1 MVYTITLNPALD
13 YVMKVGKL
21 RYDDITRSSSEE
33 IYYGGKGIN
42 VSVILTRL
50 GVHNRALGF
59 VAGFTGRK
67 LEQMLVEE
75 GIDCDFIRLK
85 EGQTR
90 INVKIKA
97 DTELDVNAQG
107 PDINELE
114 INELMEKLD
123 DIKEGDFLVL
133 AGSIPSTLPD
143 DIYERI
149 LARLQ
154 KRKVNFVVDAT
165 GDLLKNVLPYKPF
178 LVKPNHHE
186 LGDLFGVETKTEE
199 DIVKY
204 AKKVQEMGARNVLVS
219 RAKDGATLI
228 DENGK
233 KYLDFA
239 AGFAVCG
246 LGYGNQELNQVLKD
260 QIDSLFIG
268 QLILLCPL
276 FYRTDIQVDTLFPG
290 NIVTEISLSTDHIIY
305 ILFYQLKTAFPDDF
319 RKIHISV
326 FFSKNLFCRPA
337 ALLPCRFYDYCP
349 ILFLYFCITHVIG

>member
-21 RYDDITRSSSEE
+21 RYDDINRSKSEE

-50 GVHNRALGF
+50 GVHNKALGF

-67 LEQMLVEE
+67 LEQMLVDE
-75 GIDCDFIRLK
+75 GIDCDFNRLSN
-85 EGQTR
+85 GQTR

-97 DTELDVNAQG
+97 DTELDVNASG
-107 PDINELE
+107 PDISEDD
-114 INELMEKLD
+114 IKDLMDKLD
-123 DIKEGDFLVL
+123 DIGEGDYLVL

-149 LARLQ
+149 LSRLQ
-154 KRKVNFVVDAT
+154 SRGVNFIVDAT
-165 GDLLKNVLPYKPF
+165 GDLLKKALPYKPF

-204 AKKVQEMGARNVLVS
+204 ARKVQEMGARNVLVS

-228 DENGK
+228 DENAK
-233 KYLDFA
+233 VTTFA
-239 AGFAVCG
+239 NVDGELVNSVGCGDSMVAGFLAGYINKKDYAYALKLGAACG
-246 LGYGNQELNQVLKD
+246 NA
-260 QIDSLFIG
+260 
-268 QLILLCPL
+268 
-276 FYRTDIQVDTLFPG
+276 
-290 NIVTEISLSTDHIIY
+290 
-305 ILFYQLKTAFPDDF
+305 TAFSEELATADEI
-319 RKIHISV
+319 KKV
-326 FFSKNLFCRPA
+326 FE
-337 ALLPCRFYDYCP
+337 
-349 ILFLYFCITHVIG
+349 IM

>member
-21 RYDDITRSSSEE
+21 RYDDINRSKSEE

-50 GVHNRALGF
+50 GVHNKALGF

-67 LEQMLVEE
+67 LEQMLVDE
-75 GIDCDFIRLK
+75 GIDCDFNRLSN
-85 EGQTR
+85 GQTR

-97 DTELDVNAQG
+97 DTELDVNASG
-107 PDINELE
+107 PDISEDD
-114 INELMEKLD
+114 IKDLMDKLD
-123 DIKEGDFLVL
+123 DIGEGDYLVL

-149 LARLQ
+149 LSRLQ
-154 KRKVNFVVDAT
+154 SRGVNFIVDAT
-165 GDLLKNVLPYKPF
+165 GDLLKKALPYKPF

-204 AKKVQEMGARNVLVS
+204 ARKVQEMGARNVLVS

-228 DENGK
+228 DENSNVTTFANVDGK
-233 KYLDFA
+233 LVNSVGCGDSMV
-239 AGFAVCG
+239 AGFLAGYINKKDYAYALKLGAACG
-246 LGYGNQELNQVLKD
+246 NA
-260 QIDSLFIG
+260 
-268 QLILLCPL
+268 
-276 FYRTDIQVDTLFPG
+276 
-290 NIVTEISLSTDHIIY
+290 
-305 ILFYQLKTAFPDDF
+305 TAFSEELATADEI
-319 RKIHISV
+319 KKV
-326 FFSKNLFCRPA
+326 FE
-337 ALLPCRFYDYCP
+337 
-349 ILFLYFCITHVIG
+349 IM

>member
-21 RYDDITRSSSEE
+21 RYDDINRSKSEE

-50 GVHNRALGF
+50 GVHNKALGF

-67 LEQMLVEE
+67 LEQMLVDE
-75 GIDCDFIRLK
+75 GIDCDFNRLSN
-85 EGQTR
+85 GQTR

-97 DTELDVNAQG
+97 DTELDVNASG
-107 PDINELE
+107 PDISEDD
-114 INELMEKLD
+114 IKDLMDKLD
-123 DIKEGDFLVL
+123 DIGEDDYLVL

-149 LARLQ
+149 LSRLQ
-154 KRKVNFVVDAT
+154 SRGVNFIVDAT
-165 GDLLKNVLPYKPF
+165 GDLLKKALPYKPF

-204 AKKVQEMGARNVLVS
+204 ARKVQEMGARNVLVS

-228 DENGK
+228 DENSNVTT
-233 KYLDFA
+233 FA
-239 AGFAVCG
+239 NVEGELVNSVGCGDSMVAGFVAGYINKKDYAYALKLGAACG
-246 LGYGNQELNQVLKD
+246 NA
-260 QIDSLFIG
+260 
-268 QLILLCPL
+268 
-276 FYRTDIQVDTLFPG
+276 
-290 NIVTEISLSTDHIIY
+290 
-305 ILFYQLKTAFPDDF
+305 TAFSEELATADEI
-319 RKIHISV
+319 KKV
-326 FFSKNLFCRPA
+326 FE
-337 ALLPCRFYDYCP
+337 
-349 ILFLYFCITHVIG
+349 IM

>member
-21 RYDDITRSSSEE
+21 RYDDINRSKSEE

-50 GVHNRALGF
+50 GVHNKALGF

-67 LEQMLVEE
+67 LEQMLVDE
-75 GIDCDFIRLK
+75 GIDCDFNRLSN
-85 EGQTR
+85 GQTR

-97 DTELDVNAQG
+97 DTELDVNASG
-107 PDINELE
+107 PDISEDD
-114 INELMEKLD
+114 IKDLMDKLD
-123 DIKEGDFLVL
+123 DIGEDDYLVL

-149 LARLQ
+149 LSRLQ
-154 KRKVNFVVDAT
+154 SRGVNFIVDAT
-165 GDLLKNVLPYKPF
+165 GDLLKKALPYKPF

-204 AKKVQEMGARNVLVS
+204 ARKVQEMGARNVLVS

-228 DENGK
+228 DENSNVTTFANVDGK
-233 KYLDFA
+233 LVNSVGCGDSMV
-239 AGFAVCG
+239 AGFVAGYINKKDYAYALKLGAACG
-246 LGYGNQELNQVLKD
+246 NA
-260 QIDSLFIG
+260 
-268 QLILLCPL
+268 
-276 FYRTDIQVDTLFPG
+276 
-290 NIVTEISLSTDHIIY
+290 
-305 ILFYQLKTAFPDDF
+305 TAFSEELATADEI
-319 RKIHISV
+319 KKV
-326 FFSKNLFCRPA
+326 FE
-337 ALLPCRFYDYCP
+337 
-349 ILFLYFCITHVIG
+349 IM

>member
-21 RYDDITRSSSEE
+21 RYDDINRSKSEE

-50 GVHNRALGF
+50 GVHNKALGF

-67 LEQMLVEE
+67 LEQMLVDE
-75 GIDCDFIRLK
+75 GIDCDFNRLSN
-85 EGQTR
+85 GQTR

-97 DTELDVNAQG
+97 DTELDVNASG
-107 PDINELE
+107 PDISEEN
-114 INELMEKLD
+114 IKDLMDKLD
-123 DIKEGDFLVL
+123 DIGEDDYLVL

-149 LARLQ
+149 LSRLQ
-154 KRKVNFVVDAT
+154 SRGVNFIVDAT
-165 GDLLKNVLPYKPF
+165 GDLLKKALPYKPF

-204 AKKVQEMGARNVLVS
+204 ARKVQEMGARNVLVS

-228 DENGK
+228 DENSNVTT
-233 KYLDFA
+233 FA
-239 AGFAVCG
+239 NVDGELVNSVGCGDSMVAGFVAGYINKKDYAYALKLGAACG
-246 LGYGNQELNQVLKD
+246 NA
-260 QIDSLFIG
+260 
-268 QLILLCPL
+268 
-276 FYRTDIQVDTLFPG
+276 
-290 NIVTEISLSTDHIIY
+290 
-305 ILFYQLKTAFPDDF
+305 TAFSEELATADEI
-319 RKIHISV
+319 KKV
-326 FFSKNLFCRPA
+326 FE
-337 ALLPCRFYDYCP
+337 
-349 ILFLYFCITHVIG
+349 IM

>member
-21 RYDDITRSSSEE
+21 RYDDINRSKSEE

-50 GVHNRALGF
+50 GVHNKALGF

-67 LEQMLVEE
+67 LEQMLVDE
-75 GIDCDFIRLK
+75 GIDCDFNRLSN
-85 EGQTR
+85 GQTR

-97 DTELDVNAQG
+97 DTELDVNASG
-107 PDINELE
+107 PDISEDD
-114 INELMEKLD
+114 IKDLMDKLD
-123 DIKEGDFLVL
+123 DIGEDDYLVL

-149 LARLQ
+149 LSRLQ
-154 KRKVNFVVDAT
+154 SRGVNFIVDAT
-165 GDLLKNVLPYKPF
+165 GDLLKKALPYKPF

-204 AKKVQEMGARNVLVS
+204 ARKVQEMGARNVLVS

-228 DENGK
+228 DENSNVTT
-233 KYLDFA
+233 FA
-239 AGFAVCG
+239 NVEGELVNSVGCGDSMVAGFLAGYINKKDYAYALKLGAACG
-246 LGYGNQELNQVLKD
+246 NA
-260 QIDSLFIG
+260 
-268 QLILLCPL
+268 
-276 FYRTDIQVDTLFPG
+276 
-290 NIVTEISLSTDHIIY
+290 
-305 ILFYQLKTAFPDDF
+305 TAFSEELATADEI
-319 RKIHISV
+319 KKV
-326 FFSKNLFCRPA
+326 FE
-337 ALLPCRFYDYCP
+337 
-349 ILFLYFCITHVIG
+349 IM

>member
-21 RYDDITRSSSEE
+21 RYDDINRSKSEE

-50 GVHNRALGF
+50 GVHNKALGF

-67 LEQMLVEE
+67 LEQMLVDE
-75 GIDCDFIRLK
+75 GIDCDFNRLSN
-85 EGQTR
+85 GQTR

-97 DTELDVNAQG
+97 DTELDVNASG
-107 PDINELE
+107 PDISEDD
-114 INELMEKLD
+114 IKDLMDKLD
-123 DIKEGDFLVL
+123 DIGEDDYLVL

-149 LARLQ
+149 LSRLQ
-154 KRKVNFVVDAT
+154 SRGVNFIVDAT
-165 GDLLKNVLPYKPF
+165 GDLLKKALPYKPF

-204 AKKVQEMGARNVLVS
+204 ARKVQEMGARNVLVS

-228 DENGK
+228 DENSNVTTFANVDGK
-233 KYLDFA
+233 LVNSVGCGDSMV
-239 AGFAVCG
+239 AGFVAGYINKNDYAYALKLGAACG
-246 LGYGNQELNQVLKD
+246 NA
-260 QIDSLFIG
+260 
-268 QLILLCPL
+268 
-276 FYRTDIQVDTLFPG
+276 
-290 NIVTEISLSTDHIIY
+290 
-305 ILFYQLKTAFPDDF
+305 TAFSEELATADEI
-319 RKIHISV
+319 KKV
-326 FFSKNLFCRPA
+326 FE
-337 ALLPCRFYDYCP
+337 
-349 ILFLYFCITHVIG
+349 IM